1 MRVVPKASIAR
12 KGAKNINHH
21 MLYITFPFL
30 PYRERSFSSLI
41 KHRFLFSM
49 MYVAYGEGLAKGD
62 LMSRYVSLKAKS
74 LRSFGIRQ
82 LTAEAEERRP
92 FLLTAGIRLNKNVI
106 N

>member
-30 PYRERSFSSLI
+30 PASTYRERSFSSLI

-49 MYVAYGEGLAKGD
+49 MSLTVRVGKRGPHVAICKFEGQKFAFFWHSSAD
-62 LMSRYVSLKAKS
+62 Y
-74 LRSFGIRQ
+74 
-82 LTAEAEERRP
+82 
-92 FLLTAGIRLNKNVI
+92 
-106 N
+106 